1 MKGIPM
7 RISNLIVLACGLG
20 LSQFSNGVWAAEL
33 QNERA
38 ALEECGA
45 YSEAGMRECLAKK
58 AHQSAMVLRR
68 AEEQALAALS
78 KWDEDAKFINVAK
91 EKLRVS
97 NKAYTQYR
105 DAQCAFA
112 ASLGGGAIGN
122 ALELRRLSCL
132 VGLNNGRTK
141 QINADSSE
149 LPPK

>member
-1 MKGIPM
+1 M
-7 RISNLIVLACGLG
+7 RISNLIILACAFGLPH
-20 LSQFSNGVWAAEL
+20 LSNCVRAAEL
-33 QNERA
+33 QSERA

-58 AHQSAMVLRR
+58 ARESALGLRR
-68 AEEQALAALS
+68 AEERALAALS
-78 KWDEDAKFINVAK
+78 KWDEDAKFVDLAK
-91 EKLRVS
+91 EKLKAS
-97 NKAYTQYR
+97 SKAYEKYR

-122 ALELRRLSCL
+122 ALELRRLSCI

-141 QINADSSE
+141 QINTDSSE

>member
-7 RISNLIVLACGLG
+7 RISNLIVLACALG
-20 LSQFSNGVWAAEL
+20 LPHFSNGVRAANL
-33 QNERA
+33 QSERA

-58 AHQSAMVLRR
+58 AHQSAMALRR
-68 AEEQALAALS
+68 AEEQALSALS
-78 KWDEDAKFINVAK
+78 KWDEDAKFINLAK

-97 NKAYTQYR
+97 NKAYVQYR

-132 VGLNNGRTK
+132 VGLNNGRAK

-149 LPPK
+149 LPSK

>member
-1 MKGIPM
+1 M
-7 RISNLIVLACGLG
+7 RISNLITLACALG
-20 LSQFSNGVWAAEL
+20 LPHFSNGAGAAEL
-33 QNERA
+33 QSGRA

-58 AHQSAMVLRR
+58 SHQSAVVLRR
-68 AEEQALAALS
+68 AEERAIAALS
-78 KWDEDAKFINVAK
+78 NWDEDAKFINLAK

-97 NKAYTQYR
+97 NKAYAQYR

-141 QINADSSE
+141 QLNADSSE

>member
-1 MKGIPM
+1 M
-7 RISNLIVLACGLG
+7 RISNLIALACALG
-20 LSQFSNGVWAAEL
+20 LPDFSNEVRAAEL
-33 QNERA
+33 QSELT

-58 AHQSAMVLRR
+58 AHESAMILRG
-68 AEEQALAALS
+68 AEGQAIAALS
-78 KWDEDAKFINVAK
+78 KWDEDAKFINLAK

-97 NKAYTQYR
+97 NKAYEQYR

-132 VGLNNGRTK
+132 VGLNNGRAK
-141 QINADSSE
+141 QLNADASE
-149 LPPK
+149 LPSK

>member
-1 MKGIPM
+1 M
-7 RISNLIVLACGLG
+7 RISNLIILACAFGLPH
-20 LSQFSNGVWAAEL
+20 FSNGVRAAEL
-33 QNERA
+33 QSERA

-58 AHQSAMVLRR
+58 ARESAVRLRR
-68 AEEQALAALS
+68 AEERAVVALS
-78 KWDEDAKFINVAK
+78 KWDEDAKFVNLAK
-91 EKLRVS
+91 EKLKAS
-97 NKAYTQYR
+97 SKAYEQYR

-132 VGLNNGRTK
+132 VGLNNARTK
-141 QINADSSE
+141 QINTDSSE